1 MEAGA
6 ELFAGPAGAGSG
18 GLTAA
23 WRRGGQPSC
32 SRSACRTFT
41 SIDPAAAHRRS
52 ERQRAARA
60 PAAQASPAQEAAL
73 STPIAAHPDLTLA
86 ALQVWLLAEHGV
98 PPSNG
103 AIWSAVARL
112 GLSYQKDAPG
122 GRAEPAPAQ
131 AGDRTD
137 IAARRRTWQCT
148 PCRPEDVTATLDL
161 ALRASGLDEATPTGR
176 PPLLSDNG
184 SSYIAG
190 ELAERLED
198 RKIKH
203 VRGAPYHPIP
213 RAGSSAGIRR

>member
-1 MEAGA
+1 
-6 ELFAGPAGAGSG
+6 LI
-18 GLTAA
+18 
-23 WRRGGQPSC
+23 RRRRTGEV
-32 SRSACRTFT
+32 SASAQRG
-41 SIDPAAAHRRS
+41 HRPRKL
-52 ERQRAARA
+52 
-60 PAAQASPAQEAAL
+60 SPAQEAAL

-103 AIWSAVARL
+103 AIWSAVARF

-148 PCRPEDVTATLDL
+148 TRRAEDVTATLDL
-161 ALRASGLDEATPTGR
+161 ALRAAGLDEAIPTGR

-190 ELAERLED
+190 ELAEWLED

-203 VRGAPYHPIP
+203 VRGAPYHPMTQGRIE
-213 RAGSSAGIRR
+213 RWHQTLKNRILLQRELYI